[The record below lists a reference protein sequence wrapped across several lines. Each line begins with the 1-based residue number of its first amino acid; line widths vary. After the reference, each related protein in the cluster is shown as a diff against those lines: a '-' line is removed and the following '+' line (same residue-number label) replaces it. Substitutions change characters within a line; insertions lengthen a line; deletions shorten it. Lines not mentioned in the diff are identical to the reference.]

1 MDWLSS
7 SRLGS
12 QSGWPPINP
21 VEAKWSDVVDESNSS
36 RHVALLSLVCVR
48 HLSKAAQAAE
58 RISIIRSSAHVI
70 KSLTIEGLYPLHRRL
85 HAQVNQDLRSSG
97 NVR

>member
-21 VEAKWSDVVDESNSS
+21 VEAKWSAVVEVSNSS

-58 RISIIRSSAHVI
+58 RNSIIRTSAHAI
-70 KSLTIEGLYPLHRRL
+70 KPLTNEGLYPLHRKL
-85 HAQVNQDLRSSG
+85 HAQVNQHLRSSG